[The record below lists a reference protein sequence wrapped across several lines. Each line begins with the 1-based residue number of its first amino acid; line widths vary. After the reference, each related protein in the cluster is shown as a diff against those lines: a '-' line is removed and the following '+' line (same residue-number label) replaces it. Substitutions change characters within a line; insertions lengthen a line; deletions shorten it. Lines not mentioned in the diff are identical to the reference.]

1 MATKMKNNQI
11 ITILEAALIVV
22 IGVLFCCSKAMGEA
36 ALSWVIGVSFMLGG
50 VGLWALGLVEKRAL
64 FNAEG
69 LLGSLLFAFGLSFGL
84 ARLASVLFYIAVWLL
99 IIAGSVVLLDVIL
112 RIALRKDRN
121 VLGIVIEAIIGA
133 VSLTLGLCLY
143 LIAEFGQFAA
153 IILGVM
159 FILYGIFMFVNEVVL
174 ASKRK

>member
-1 MATKMKNNQI
+1 MKKSKTNI
-11 ITILEAALIVV
+11 VAILEAALFVV
-22 IGVLFCCSKAMGEA
+22 IGVMFCCSKAMGEA

-64 FNAEG
+64 FNPEG

-84 ARLASVLFYIAVWLL
+84 ARLAGILFYIAVWPL
-99 IIAGSVVLLDVIL
+99 IIGGSVILLDVIL
-112 RIALRKDRN
+112 RIALRKDKN
-121 VLGIVIEAIIGA
+121 ALGIAIEAAIGA

-153 IILGVM
+153 IVLGVM
-159 FILYGIFMFVNEVVL
+159 LILYGVFMFVNEVVL
-174 ASKRK
+174 SAKKK